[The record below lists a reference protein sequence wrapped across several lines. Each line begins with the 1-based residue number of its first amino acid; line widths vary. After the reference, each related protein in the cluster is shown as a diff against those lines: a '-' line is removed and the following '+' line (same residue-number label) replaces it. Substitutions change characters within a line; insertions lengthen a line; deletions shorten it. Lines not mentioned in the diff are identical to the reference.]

1 MTAAAELSGLFGL
14 RESGV
19 KMAAVVDSI
28 HLDPMLDEISEIL
41 HRITTSKDEVAAW
54 HARSAIEKLRQYEA
68 EVQGK

>member
-1 MTAAAELSGLFGL
+1 
-14 RESGV
+14 
-19 KMAAVVDSI
+19 MAAVVDSI

-68 EVQGK
+68 EVQGKSR